1 MASCSIVNSDT
12 PPRTISTIRPWSEDG
27 EEYLV
32 LEKFPSLHKRF
43 ESGLDCLTPEQRS
56 QLRTLAQRRESELR
70 GSGAAYLTPLA
81 HKISLLPGANLA
93 DLTLDAV
100 VNASNHWLTPGK
112 GRSLINLLKIYSSKI
127 CPFQRLVLVYW
138 RSVSPWVDVRW
149 AGLSSVRATTSQQRE
164 SSTQLDH
171 RQRMSGEPSY

>member
-1 MASCSIVNSDT
+1 MASCSVISDT
-12 PPRTISTIRPWSEDG
+12 APRTISTIRPWSEDG

-56 QLRTLAQRRESELR
+56 QLKTLAQRRESELR

-93 DLTLDAV
+93 DLALDAV

-112 GRSLINLLKIYSSKI
+112 GRSLVNLLKKI
-127 CPFQRLVLVYW
+127 QFKKFSLK
-138 RSVSPWVDVRW
+138 SF
-149 AGLSSVRATTSQQRE
+149 LS
-164 SSTQLDH
+164 
-171 RQRMSGEPSY
+171 GW

>member
-1 MASCSIVNSDT
+1 MASCSTVSA
-12 PPRTISTIRPWSEDG
+12 PRTISTIHPWSEGG

-32 LEKFPSLHKRF
+32 LEKFPSLRKRF

-93 DLTLDAV
+93 GLALDAV

-112 GRSLINLLKIYSSKI
+112 GRGHT
-127 CPFQRLVLVYW
+127 LVKRFLY
-138 RSVSPWVDVRW
+138 
-149 AGLSSVRATTSQQRE
+149 
-164 SSTQLDH
+164 
-171 RQRMSGEPSY
+171 

>member
-12 PPRTISTIRPWSEDG
+12 PPRTISTIRSWSEDG
-27 EEYLV
+27 EEYLI

-93 DLTLDAV
+93 DLALDAV

-112 GRSLINLLKIYSSKI
+112 GRGHT
-127 CPFQRLVLVYW
+127 LVKRFLY
-138 RSVSPWVDVRW
+138 
-149 AGLSSVRATTSQQRE
+149 
-164 SSTQLDH
+164 
-171 RQRMSGEPSY
+171 